1 MSPRQAQHSHPP
13 IEQDRSIVLIVPT
26 RWETEAVLRV
36 LPGARHEPG
45 WKVPAW
51 RAGRLLIVE
60 PGMGPGTM
68 AAVLPCLD
76 ALLPGAVWLFGWCGG
91 LTPELKAGDLVLAN
105 LTIVEKEDGS
115 VNCISH
121 PPSDLLLAALRRL
134 VEGLGLW
141 IACGP
146 MLSSHDVLRSEAQKR
161 AAAATGALAVEM
173 EAGPLACWAVG
184 RPLPFVHVRVVLDP
198 LGSAL
203 PSRDLPTNASDH
215 PQKRAILVHALNH
228 PREWPALWRLFRQAR
243 TARRVMSDVVAALS
257 RPGGPWG

>member
-1 MSPRQAQHSHPP
+1 MR
-13 IEQDRSIVLIVPT
+13 VLIVPT
-26 RWETEAVLRV
+26 GWETEAVL
-36 LPGARHEPG
+36 GALADAAPEPA
-45 WKVPAW
+45 WDVPAW
-51 RAGRLLIVE
+51 RVGDLLIVE
-60 PGMGPGTM
+60 PGMGPDLT
-68 AAVLPCLD
+68 AVILPCLET
-76 ALLPGAVWLFGWCGG
+76 LQLSGVWLFGWCGG
-91 LTPELKAGDLVLAN
+91 LRPDLRVGDLVLAN
-105 LTIVEKEDGS
+105 ATIFAGEDGLETR
-115 VNCISH
+115 IPH
-121 PPSDLLLAALRRL
+121 PASGALVAQVRQLA
-134 VEGLGLW
+134 EQLGLRL
-141 IACGP
+141 ALGP
-146 MLSSHDVLRSEAQKR
+146 VLTSDHPLRSVAQKR
-161 AAAATGALAVEM
+161 AAAASGAVAVEM